1 MSIFLFTFLMVIV
14 YISTM
19 VVIYNILFNSIK
31 LGDIVIVYI
40 DEEYSEVDVVTYV
53 DKETK
58 TIRTASDGE
67 CTVTDMI
74 KGGIAKC

>member
-1 MSIFLFTFLMVIV
+1 MVII

-19 VVIYNILFNSIK
+19 VVIYNILFNRIK

-58 TIRTASDGE
+58 TIRTASHGE
-67 CTVTDMI
+67 FTVTDMI
-74 KGGIAKC
+74 KGSISKC

>member
-1 MSIFLFTFLMVIV
+1 MSIFLFTFLMVII

-31 LGDIVIVYI
+31 LGDIVMVYI

-58 TIRTASDGE
+58 TIRTARHGE
-67 CTVTDMI
+67 FTVTDMI
-74 KGGIAKC
+74 KGSISKC

>member
-1 MSIFLFTFLMVIV
+1 MSIFLFTFLMVII

-19 VVIYNILFNSIK
+19 VVIYNILFNRIK

-40 DEEYSEVDVVTYV
+40 DEKYSEVDVVTYV

-58 TIRTASDGE
+58 TIRTARHGE
-67 CTVTDMI
+67 FTVTDMI
-74 KGGIAKC
+74 KGSISKC

>member
-1 MSIFLFTFLMVIV
+1 
-14 YISTM
+14 M

-31 LGDIVIVYI
+31 LGDIVMVYI

-58 TIRTASDGE
+58 TISTARHGE
-67 CTVTDMI
+67 FTMTDMI
-74 KGGIAKC
+74 KGNISKC